1 MPKGPITNRVLKKDT
16 DPTYKES
23 QKRYYR
29 NNIEKCKANMRR
41 YYQAN
46 SERIRAKRKERY
58 YEAKR
63 ARETAQQPK
72 NVEV

>member
-1 MPKGPITNRVLKKDT
+1 MPKGPITSKPLKKDT

-29 NNIEKCKANMRR
+29 NNIEKCKANMRK
-41 YYQAN
+41 YYQEN
-46 SERIRAKRKERY
+46 SDRIRAKRKARY
-58 YEAKR
+58 YELKR
-63 ARETAQQPK
+63 ARETAQQSE